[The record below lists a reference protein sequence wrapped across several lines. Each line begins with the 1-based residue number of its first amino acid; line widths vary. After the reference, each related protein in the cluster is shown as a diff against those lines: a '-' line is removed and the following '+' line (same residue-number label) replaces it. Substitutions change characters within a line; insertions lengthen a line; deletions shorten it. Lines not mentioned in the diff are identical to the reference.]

1 MVLKHIK
8 KPKKHC
14 LKTIILKCARK
25 DAMMKKYK
33 DACKRLNDLNDF
45 KGHSNIR
52 IPGNLVKQSNK
63 NKAQQK
69 TNIRE
74 AKIQT

>member
-1 MVLKHIK
+1 MLKK
-8 KPKKHC
+8 F
-14 LKTIILKCARK
+14 
-25 DAMMKKYK
+25 K

-69 TNIRE
+69 TNIIE